1 MIVCKT
7 AVSWGTWLANL
18 RSLGSCVLETQDTPL
33 KQHASLLTFEM
44 AVDHPMICLP
54 ASFFHQMFQQSTR
67 KTHEGWIIHKS
78 LQIVRL
84 AIRDQCSWL
93 WDLEIITKH
102 AWLHCQGKG
111 HNCSNH
117 KNQKYK
123 NTNAI
128 WSSLPSLP
136 GSIARASSFK
146 CFVHNCSF
154 SCSLAG
160 LPTVFFFGGLELNH
174 N

>member
-1 MIVCKT
+1 MIICKT

-18 RSLGSCVLETQDTPL
+18 RSLGSCVLETQHTPL

-44 AVDHPMICLP
+44 AVDHPIICLP

-102 AWLHCQGKG
+102 AWLHALGKG

-117 KNQKYK
+117 KNK
-123 NTNAI
+123 NRKIQTQFEAHYEACLAPLPEP
-128 WSSLPSLP
+128 LPSNVLCTTVLFP
-136 GSIARASSFK
+136 AHLLACQLCFSSGGSGTES
-146 CFVHNCSF
+146 
-154 SCSLAG
+154 
-160 LPTVFFFGGLELNH
+160 
-174 N
+174 